1 MARCSYLLRSLPFRL
16 CYNANQ
22 RRVLKG
28 GNTLDDDL
36 RRRMVHGLINLML
49 SLAAAWLATYLT
61 NKILGAPEEPKRLNA

>member
-1 MARCSYLLRSLPFRL
+1 
-16 CYNANQ
+16 
-22 RRVLKG
+22 
-28 GNTLDDDL
+28 LDDDL